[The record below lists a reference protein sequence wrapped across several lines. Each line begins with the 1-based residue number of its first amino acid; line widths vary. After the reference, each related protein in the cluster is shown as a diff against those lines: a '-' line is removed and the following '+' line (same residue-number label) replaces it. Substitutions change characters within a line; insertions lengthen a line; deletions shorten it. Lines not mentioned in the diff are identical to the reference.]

1 MPLSAVIVDDE
12 QLARDELAYLLKDVG
27 DINVVA
33 QGKNGVEAV
42 NLIRE
47 HNPDL
52 VFLDVQMPGLDGF
65 GVIKKLLDRKVP
77 LPKIVFATAFDQY
90 AVKAFEV
97 NAVDYLL
104 KPFDKKRVVQS
115 VQKARAKLESS
126 ATSSDKLETLVR
138 MLESQKPQTS
148 KILIKAAGRLF
159 LVDQKDICYASIE
172 DGVISVAT
180 SGPAGMEG
188 QSNCRTLEELLDSL
202 DPNLFWRAHR
212 SYLVNIN
219 RIKEVVPWFKS
230 SYQLRMDDKKRV
242 VQSVQ
247 KARAKLESSTT
258 SSDKLET
265 LVRMLESQKPQ
276 TSKIL
281 IKAAG
286 RLFLVDQ
293 KDICYASIEDGVISV
308 ATSGPAGME
317 GQSNCRTLEE
327 LLDSLDPNLFWRA
340 HRSYLVNIN
349 RIKEVVPWFKS
360 SYQLRMDDKKQTEIP
375 VSRAQTR
382 RLRELFGL

>member
-12 QLARDELAYLLKDVG
+12 QLARDELAYLLKDVP
-27 DINVVA
+27 DVEVVA

-65 GVIKKLLDRKVP
+65 GVIKKLLDKKLP

-104 KPFDKKRVVQS
+104 KPFDKKRVAQS
-115 VQKARAKLESS
+115 VEKAREKLAPDDSS
-126 ATSSDKLETLVR
+126 EKLDTLVR
-138 MLESQKPQTS
+138 MLESHKPHTA
-148 KILIKAAGRLF
+148 KILLKAAGRLF
-159 LVDQKDICYASIE
+159 LVDQKDICYATIQ
-172 DGVISVAT
+172 DGIITVAT
-180 SGPAGMEG
+180 SGGVGMEG

-202 DPNLFWRAHR
+202 DPAVFWRAHR

-230 SYQLRMDDKKRV
+230 SYQLRMDDR
-242 VQSVQ
+242 
-247 KARAKLESSTT
+247 KA
-258 SSDKLET
+258 
-265 LVRMLESQKPQ
+265 
-276 TSKIL
+276 
-281 IKAAG
+281 
-286 RLFLVDQ
+286 
-293 KDICYASIEDGVISV
+293 
-308 ATSGPAGME
+308 
-317 GQSNCRTLEE
+317 
-327 LLDSLDPNLFWRA
+327 
-340 HRSYLVNIN
+340 
-349 RIKEVVPWFKS
+349 
-360 SYQLRMDDKKQTEIP
+360 TEIP

>member
-12 QLARDELAYLLKDVG
+12 QLARDELAFLLKDVG
-27 DINVVA
+27 DVDVVA

-65 GVIKKLLDRKVP
+65 GVLQKLIDRKVP
-77 LPKIVFATAFDQY
+77 LPRIVFATAFDQY

-104 KPFDKKRVVQS
+104 KPFDKKRVAQS
-115 VQKARAKLESS
+115 VERARSKMQS
-126 ATSSDKLETLVR
+126 AGAASDKFETLVR
-138 MLESQKPQTS
+138 MLESQKPQNA
-148 KILIKAAGRLF
+148 KVLLKAMGRLF
-159 LVDQKDICYASIE
+159 LINQKDICFASIE
-172 DGVISVAT
+172 DGVITVAT
-180 SGPAGMEG
+180 AGPNGMEG

-202 DPNLFWRAHR
+202 D
-212 SYLVNIN
+212 
-219 RIKEVVPWFKS
+219 
-230 SYQLRMDDKKRV
+230 Q
-242 VQSVQ
+242 
-247 KARAKLESSTT
+247 
-258 SSDKLET
+258 
-265 LVRMLESQKPQ
+265 
-276 TSKIL
+276 
-281 IKAAG
+281 
-286 RLFLVDQ
+286 
-293 KDICYASIEDGVISV
+293 
-308 ATSGPAGME
+308 
-317 GQSNCRTLEE
+317 
-327 LLDSLDPNLFWRA
+327 NLFWRA

-382 RLRELFGL
+382 RLRELFRL